1 MNINP
6 IDRKMAATVTV
17 DDLLSWKPCHSE
29 AKIRD
34 IAGNKQ
40 EWTAMEILAL
50 EHVLP
55 EDRLWVVLRPE
66 LIDEP
71 VLHELA
77 CRFAERMLPA
87 WESQYPTD
95 TRPHAAIAAK
105 RAWLH
110 GEISDKEL
118 SVARAAAECQWQVE
132 CVRELLMG

>member
-77 CRFAERMLPA
+77 WRFAERMLPA
-87 WESQYPTD
+87 W
-95 TRPHAAIAAK
+95 
-105 RAWLH
+105 
-110 GEISDKEL
+110 
-118 SVARAAAECQWQVE
+118 AAELAPGYAALFAAERQWQVE